1 MEYQKTELSR
11 TGGRARVS
19 LRNPLTLFQ
28 NRRVQEISVKHHGMV
43 WDLAALNG
51 AEHRLCINSGFIK
64 G

>member
-11 TGGRARVS
+11 TRGPGQSVQSIHPVS
-19 LRNPLTLFQ
+19 KQESTRNFCETSWYGLGF
-28 NRRVQEISVKHHGMV
+28 
-43 WDLAALNG
+43 LAALDA